1 MLMAR
6 NQTCWLNGEILL
18 KTHFIHSSE
27 RLLSVGQR
35 AAVSWVVTLHLF
47 LIPFCEHCLFCLF
60 FLNKE
65 EVNIVSLIT
74 DGFKVLWYIF
84 PLLIGA
90 DKCSVCAVLA
100 EVSSECRC
108 GCGAAVLL
116 SPNTKLSLGP
126 VTSTAPPESPGSH
139 GGSLLW
145 ERSSGSLVILHTFIP
160 KVVSDLLFGF
170 DLNLFLS
177 PTTLLLLSVVAI
189 NSSGKSQQM

>member
-1 MLMAR
+1 M
-6 NQTCWLNGEILL
+6 NISFLL
-18 KTHFIHSSE
+18 ASEQQFHGLLLFICSSFHS
-27 RLLSVGQR
+27 VNI
-35 AAVSWVVTLHLF
+35 AFFAF
-47 LIPFCEHCLFCLF
+47 F

-65 EVNIVSLIT
+65 EVNIVSPIK
-74 DGFKVLWYIF
+74 DGFKVLRYIF
-84 PLLIGA
+84 LLLIGA

-100 EVSSECRC
+100 EVSSERRS

-139 GGSLLW
+139 GESLLW
-145 ERSSGSLVILHTFIP
+145 EHSAGSLVILHTFIP
-160 KVVSDLLFGF
+160 TVVSDLLFGF

-177 PTTLLLLSVVAI
+177 PTTLFLLSVVTI